1 MIDNCFGYL
10 YVLEYSYPG
19 LYEIELSEED
29 AELTSE
35 DILEKHGF
43 DIDNCNFMYTEYKL
57 ELKPIKE

>member
-29 AELTSE
+29 TELTNE

-43 DIDNCNFMYTEYKL
+43 AIDNCNFMRTEYKL
-57 ELKPIKE
+57 ELETIKE

>member
-1 MIDNCFGYL
+1 MIDNSFGYL

-29 AELTSE
+29 TELTSE

-43 DIDNCNFMYTEYKL
+43 NIDNCSFMCTEYKL
-57 ELKPIKE
+57 ELKTIKE

>member
-29 AELTSE
+29 TELTNE
-35 DILEKHGF
+35 DILEKYGF
-43 DIDNCNFMYTEYKL
+43 DIDNCNFMHTEYKL
-57 ELKPIKE
+57 ELEPIKE